1 METADERLKILQMLD
16 DGKISAEEATSL
28 LRALGGGRRAAQTA
42 PNLDGSARY
51 LRVQVTDLGSG
62 ESKVNVTLPIG
73 LVKAGLRMAERFA
86 PDFGELDMDELGEM
100 ITSGVTGKIVEV
112 VDQEDNERVDIYVE

>member
-1 METADERLKILQMLD
+1 METLDERLKILQMLD

-28 LRALGGGRRAAQTA
+28 LRALAGGSR
-42 PNLDGSARY
+42 SATKGPGPVGASRY

-100 ITSGVTGKIVEV
+100 ITSGMTGKIVEV